1 MYKRRLLISEDEKR
15 YIKGL
20 YGLIQEQKTLPGAKV
35 KIDFGD
41 LYGDGKYLIKNEA
54 RFKQKLDSQLLPFV
68 EKNPGVPLN
77 IRVLG
82 GESATTN
89 YDYETNDGKSKE
101 DFYLAKKRRDAMI
114 TWLRNYFANST
125 IEPKPIVDD
134 TPNEENINVFR
145 GRTGNSVQ
153 DRFVDVVV
161 AAQAP
166 GTCLIGLKIEVIY
179 ENSGKSNKFPCRGGM
194 GKHPK
199 TGAPIFI
206 GHKCDAAVFNVLLN
220 DVVIG
225 EVNLNNLVDGGN
237 RNGTVEVTEAQAIEI
252 ASKGGNS
259 VRLSLQCL
267 LPNCHKDVAEIR
279 ITNSSGVIYHSCTP
293 VLQSRG
299 AGISDL
305 LRLDKC
311 GTKIVERN
319 TKEVGTS
326 GDVEVK
332 KEFGSE
338 YWDKVA
344 ASPSKF
350 IKKLQDGSYEV
361 LTDKLMNPATNE
373 KFKIG
378 DIIPKPSF

>member
-20 YGLIQEQKTLPGAKV
+20 YGLIQEQKTLPGAKIKV
-35 KIDFGD
+35 DFGD
-41 LYGDGKYLIKNEA
+41 LYGDGKYLIKNSTT
-54 RFKQKLDSQLLPFV
+54 FKQKLDSQLIPFV

-89 YDYETNDGKSKE
+89 YDYETNDGLRKD
-101 DFYLAKKRRDAMI
+101 DFYLAKRRRDEMI
-114 TWLRNYFANST
+114 KWLNNYFATST
-125 IEPKPIVDD
+125 IEPKPTIDN

-145 GRTGNSVQ
+145 GRTGNATQ
-153 DRFVDVVV
+153 DRFVDVVIT
-161 AAQAP
+161 AQAP

-179 ENSGKSNKFPCRGGM
+179 EKDGRSDKFPCRGR
-194 GKHPK
+194 
-199 TGAPIFI
+199 
-206 GHKCDAAVFNVLLN
+206 HKCDEAVFNVLLN

-225 EVNLNNLVDGGN
+225 EVNLNNKDDGGS

-252 ASKGGNS
+252 ANKGGNTI
-259 VRLSLQCL
+259 RLSLQCL

-279 ITNSSGVIYHSCTP
+279 ISNNTGVIYHSCTP
-293 VLQSRG
+293 ILGSRG
-299 AGISDL
+299 AGVSDL
-305 LRLDKC
+305 LLLDKC
-311 GTKIVERN
+311 GTKIVQRN
-319 TKEVGTS
+319 TKEVGAS
-326 GDVEVK
+326 GAVEVK

-344 ASPSKF
+344 ANPNKF
-350 IKKLQDGSYEV
+350 IKKLGDGSYEV
-361 LTDKLMNPATNE
+361 LTDKLMNPVTG
-373 KFKIG
+373 KTFKMG